1 MLKIDFLIALYAF
14 FWLLKKCIIYKLC
27 SRGKY
32 EKGVFMRKI
41 LLVLTLFFS
50 TSSTAYY
57 PTYVSRTNHLVEISE
72 KNQVNGIA

>member
-1 MLKIDFLIALYAF
+1 MLKD
-14 FWLLKKCIIYKLC
+14 
-27 SRGKY
+27 KY

-41 LLVLTLFFS
+41 ILILTLFFS

-72 KNQVNGIA
+72 KNQVNGIAANSTPKCTTR

>member
-1 MLKIDFLIALYAF
+1 
-14 FWLLKKCIIYKLC
+14 
-27 SRGKY
+27 
-32 EKGVFMRKI
+32 MRKI

-72 KNQVNGIA
+72 KNQVNGIAWWLSTMNP